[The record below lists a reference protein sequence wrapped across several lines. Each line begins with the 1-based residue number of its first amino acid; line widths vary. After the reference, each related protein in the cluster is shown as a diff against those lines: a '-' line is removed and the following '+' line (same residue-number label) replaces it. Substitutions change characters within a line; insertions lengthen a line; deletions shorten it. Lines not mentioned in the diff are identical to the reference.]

1 MGFSKSDIDNIKSKV
16 TIEDYV
22 KEVIVKE
29 MSWYFNDYTVDFSL
43 KPYIKCPLHGEDT
56 PSFRY
61 YPESN
66 TFYCF
71 GCGAGGDVINLH
83 KLFSKSLSDRSI
95 GTEEAITFLKNRFVS
110 KINNKNTNNTTL
122 KILPKN
128 KIENSPKDLLKFE
141 RFYRDLDNTLRVE
154 KGLSA
159 DLKNKIYDIIDDAV
173 SLVELEKIS
182 ALDAITYIKRNYSA
196 ILKEIQ

>member
-1 MGFSKSDIDNIKSKV
+1 MGFNKSDIEAIKSKV

-22 KEVIVKE
+22 KDVIIPE
-29 MSWYFNDYTVDFSL
+29 MPWYYSDYTVDFNL
-43 KPYIKCPLHGEDT
+43 KLYIKCPIHGEDT

-83 KLFSKSLSDRSI
+83 KAFYKSLSDRDISTEDALSFFKNKFVEKLKSKTSI
-95 GTEEAITFLKNRFVS
+95 IDN
-110 KINNKNTNNTTL
+110 
-122 KILPKN
+122 KILPKG
-128 KIENSPKDLLKFE
+128 KVLSNSKDLSKLE
-141 RFYRDLDNTLRVE
+141 RVYRDLDDTLRVE
-154 KGLSA
+154 YSLS
-159 DLKNKIYDIIDDAV
+159 DSIKNKIFDAIDNAI

-182 ALDAITYIKRNYSA
+182 ALDAIAYIKESYKEA
-196 ILKEIQ
+196 LKLI

>member
-1 MGFSKSDIDNIKSKV
+1 MGFSKSEIDNIKSKV

-83 KLFSKSLSDRSI
+83 KLFSKSLSDRNV
-95 GTEEAITFLKNRFVS
+95 GTEEAIAFLKNRFVS
-110 KINNKNTNNTTL
+110 KINNKNTNSTIL

-154 KGLSA
+154 KGLS
-159 DLKNKIYDIIDDAV
+159 DSIKNNIYSIIDDVV
-173 SLVELEKIS
+173 SLVELEKINV
-182 ALDAITYIKRNYSA
+182 LDAIAYTKKKY
-196 ILKEIQ
+196 KESIHDI

>member
-83 KLFSKSLSDRSI
+83 KLFSKSLSDRTV
-95 GTEEAITFLKNRFVS
+95 GTEEAIAFLKNRFVS

-141 RFYRDLDNTLRVE
+141 RFYRDLDNILRVE
-154 KGLSA
+154 KSLS
-159 DLKNKIYDIIDDAV
+159 DSIKNNIYSVIDDVV
-173 SLVELEKIS
+173 SLVELEKINV
-182 ALDAITYIKRNYSA
+182 LDAIAYTKKKY
-196 ILKEIQ
+196 KESIHDI

>member
-29 MSWYFNDYTVDFSL
+29 MSWYFSDYTVDFSL

-95 GTEEAITFLKNRFVS
+95 GTEEAITFLKNKFIS
-110 KINNKNTNNTTL
+110 KINNKNTNNTAL

-141 RFYRDLDNTLRVE
+141 RFYRDLDNTLRVD
-154 KGLSA
+154 KSLS
-159 DLKNKIYDIIDDAV
+159 DSIKNKIYDIIDDVV
-173 SLVELEKIS
+173 SLVELEKINV
-182 ALDAITYIKRNYSA
+182 LDAIAYTKRKY
-196 ILKEIQ
+196 KEILHDI

>member
-1 MGFSKSDIDNIKSKV
+1 MGFSKSDIDTIKSKV

-61 YPESN
+61 YAESN

-83 KLFSKSLSDRSI
+83 KLFSKSLSDRSV

-128 KIENSPKDLLKFE
+128 KIENSSKALLKFE
-141 RFYRDLDNTLRVE
+141 RFYRDLDNTLRVD
-154 KGLSA
+154 KSLS
-159 DLKNKIYDIIDDAV
+159 DDIKNNIYSIIDDVV
-173 SLVELEKIS
+173 SLVELEKINV
-182 ALDAITYIKRNYSA
+182 LDAIAYTKKKYEE
-196 ILKEIQ
+196 ILHDI